1 MTLSLKWV
9 SSVHVASMAKRKH
22 RHKLA
27 ARKIVESLQY
37 VSFMHKSTELIIR
50 KIFNN
55 FVP

>member
-37 VSFMHKSTELIIR
+37 VSFMHKFTEIIIR
-50 KIFNN
+50 KF
-55 FVP
+55 FQ

>member
-9 SSVHVASMAKRKH
+9 SSVRVASMAKRKH

-37 VSFMHKSTELIIR
+37 VSFMHKFTEIIIG
-50 KIFNN
+50 KF
-55 FVP
+55 FQ